1 MIMILRALEGG
12 KGRTREL
19 HTKDEVYFNDQQL
32 VYIFHL
38 TSLPTRWNTTP
49 DRDEDPA
56 SRLPLTLRWTQ
67 MNSRPHAR
75 YSKITRYTSF
85 PIHLPHPQAL
95 CPHPPHPPVPTDFT
109 FPVSRS
115 SLRENSVRGASLAPS
130 SQNSEPEW
138 EEVAASPQTG
148 APPTLDRS
156 GFGEGIWRAEWV
168 MEDGI
173 QENES
178 LLEEEITRASRW
190 DFISLRR
197 IHSGSFPSTE
207 QSTSFQNT
215 RVFPLKLPPN
225 LRTRTLSAASSSS
238 SPTPHPRIQIPLL
251 SFFASILS
259 IDNDTLHLIAQ
270 TPSYSILFAGLP
282 APPEEGAE
290 QSGEEDPPHGMT
302 KLFFI
307 SADEDLFY

>member
-1 MIMILRALEGG
+1 MEYYTRPRRGLSITSPSDSSLDTDEFTAARAILED
-12 KGRTREL
+12 
-19 HTKDEVYFNDQQL
+19 HSI
-32 VYIFHL
+32 YIFPNPP
-38 TSLPTRWNTTP
+38 SAPPSPLPS
-49 DRDEDPA
+49 PA
-56 SRLPLTLRWTQ
+56 PS
-67 MNSRPHAR
+67 A
-75 YSKITRYTSF
+75 
-85 PIHLPHPQAL
+85 
-95 CPHPPHPPVPTDFT
+95 VPTDFT
-109 FPVSRS
+109 FPDSRS

-148 APPTLDRS
+148 APPTLDES
-156 GFGEGIWRAEWV
+156 GLREGIWRTEWV

-270 TPSYSILFAGLP
+270 TPSHSILFAGLP

-302 KLFFI
+302 KLFI
-307 SADEDLFY
+307 SADEDLLLKKGIGVACDSSSNDSSHPTSFVTSPFIGLFDLVK